1 MIKLDNQQA
10 LLKSHLQLD
19 RIKKI
24 YRGKVRDLYHLE
36 NDLLI
41 MIATDRVSAFDRVMD
56 VGIPFKGQVLNQLSV
71 HMLQKSKKIVPN
83 WFLVSPDPNVSIGHY
98 CQPIEVEMVIRNNL
112 IGHVYRLYQSGKRD
126 ICGVELPD
134 GLVLYD
140 AFEKPIITPT
150 TKAKQGHDVDI
161 SKNEIIENGIVSLSD
176 YELMEKY
183 TYKLF
188 EFGSQMAL
196 ENGLILMDTKYEFG
210 KMQTGDIVLIDEVH
224 TADSSRYTYAH
235 SLENKNKIPSQVK
248 HLSKEFFRQWL
259 ISKGYRGDEHQ
270 TIPSIDFNVQ
280 NQLSERYIQLYHTLT
295 SQKFV
300 PSSTQD
306 VNGRIQEKM
315 DQFLI
320 SYFQ

>member
-1 MIKLDNQQA
+1 MDNQPT
-10 LLKSHLQLD
+10 LLKSHLQFD

-112 IGHVYRLYQSGKRD
+112 IGHVYRLYQSGKRE

-134 GLVLYD
+134 GLALYD
-140 AFEKPIITPT
+140 AFENPIITPT
-150 TKAKQGHDVDI
+150 TKAKQGHDMDI
-161 SKNEIIENGIVSLSD
+161 SKNEVIENGIVSLSD

-183 TYKLF
+183 TYDLF

-210 KMQTGDIVLIDEVH
+210 KTQTGDIVLIDEVH
-224 TADSSRYTYAH
+224 TADSSRYMHVH
-235 SLENKNKIPSQVK
+235 SLENKNKNPNQVK

-259 ISKGYRGDEHQ
+259 ISRGYQGGKPQ

-280 NQLSERYIQLYHTLT
+280 NQLSERYIQLYHLLT
-295 SQKFV
+295 SQKFAA
-300 PSSTQD
+300 SSTKD
-306 VNGRIQEKM
+306 INGRIQQNM

>member
-1 MIKLDNQQA
+1 MIKLDNQPT
-10 LLKSHLQLD
+10 LLKSHLQFD

-112 IGHVYRLYQSGKRD
+112 IGHVYRLYQSGKRE

-134 GLVLYD
+134 GLALYD
-140 AFEKPIITPT
+140 AFENPIITPT
-150 TKAKQGHDVDI
+150 TKAKQGHDMDI
-161 SKNEIIENGIVSLSD
+161 SKNEVIENGIVSLSD

-183 TYKLF
+183 TYDLF

-210 KMQTGDIVLIDEVH
+210 KTQTGDIVLIDEVH
-224 TADSSRYTYAH
+224 TADSSRYMHVH
-235 SLENKNKIPSQVK
+235 SLENKNKNPNQVK

-259 ISKGYRGDEHQ
+259 ISRGYQGGKPQ

-280 NQLSERYIQLYHTLT
+280 NQLSERYIQLYHLLT
-295 SQKFV
+295 SQKFAA
-300 PSSTQD
+300 SSTKD
-306 VNGRIQEKM
+306 INGRIQQNM